1 MNGLPSQRGAT
12 KTPARRHPLAKDQE
26 RFAPRPRQGLPLFW
40 LTRSGGTVP
49 VTEELEPVCF
59 DGGSGG
65 LQPRAPREPRQ
76 KRRNRHFTDPS
87 KMRAY
92 TNSPKKSRCFVR
104 QNLQEGLTF
113 WLFRGTIAIPTSK
126 RRHRKM
132 YTKDKSNRITL
143 RLNDEQFEFVKSQ
156 ADLLGVSPS
165 EFLRMVVNAS
175 LATSKG
181 LVKRIKI
188 EEGTGREND
197 EADIND
203 SV

>member
-1 MNGLPSQRGAT
+1 
-12 KTPARRHPLAKDQE
+12 
-26 RFAPRPRQGLPLFW
+26 
-40 LTRSGGTVP
+40 
-49 VTEELEPVCF
+49 
-59 DGGSGG
+59 
-65 LQPRAPREPRQ
+65 
-76 KRRNRHFTDPS
+76 
-87 KMRAY
+87 
-92 TNSPKKSRCFVR
+92 
-104 QNLQEGLTF
+104 
-113 WLFRGTIAIPTSK
+113 
-126 RRHRKM
+126 M